1 MKAAD
6 YISKYIEHRGVGHVF
21 ELVGGMITFLLDSL
35 HQQTKI
41 EIVSMHHEQAAGF
54 AAEGYGRITGV
65 PGVAMAT
72 SGPGATNLLTAIGS
86 CYFDST
92 PAVFI
97 TGQVNR
103 HEQKGDRAI
112 RQLGFQETDIVAM
125 ARPVTKAAWLV
136 NDPDDLPRL
145 LEEAFDLASSG
156 RPGPVLIDV
165 PMDVQRAEITDIS
178 RLDNLRPQKAVEVA
192 ANPKAVEFWGA
203 FKKDLAAAKRPLI
216 LAGGGIRSSLTAGS
230 FRELTRSLG
239 IPVAY
244 SLMAVDV
251 LPSDDPLRVGLIGSY
266 GNRWANI
273 ALAESDLL
281 LVLGSR
287 LDVRQTGADTD
298 GFKEGRTIYHV
309 DCEAGEMNNRVS
321 GCRVLVSEL
330 DTFIEHA
337 IAEPPM
343 SSTISE
349 WKTRIAEL
357 KSHWPD
363 TAEFRDGTG
372 INPNELMHRLSDVS
386 KAAVA
391 YVLDVGQHQMWG
403 AQSLDLASHQRLLT
417 SGGMGAMGFALPAAI
432 GACLGARNKP
442 VVVVAGDGG
451 IQLNIQE
458 LQTIFRLQLPIK
470 IIVINNKCHG
480 MVRQFQE
487 SYFHGRYQSTLWGY
501 STPSF
506 KKLAEAYEITS
517 AFVEDTAE
525 LATALELC
533 WENPQAPFLLEVGI
547 ATETNA
553 YPKMAFGLPMSQME
567 PLAKPVEME
576 GT

>member
-1 MKAAD
+1 MKASD

-136 NDPDDLPRL
+136 NNPDDLPRL

-178 RLDNLRPQKAVEVA
+178 RLDNPRLQKAVEVP
-192 ANPKAVEFWGA
+192 ANPKVVEFWDA

-216 LAGGGIRSSLTAGS
+216 LAGGGIRSALAAGS
-230 FRELTRSLG
+230 FRTLTRGLG

-287 LDVRQTGADTD
+287 LDVR
-298 GFKEGRTIYHV
+298 
-309 DCEAGEMNNRVS
+309 
-321 GCRVLVSEL
+321 
-330 DTFIEHA
+330 
-337 IAEPPM
+337 
-343 SSTISE
+343 
-349 WKTRIAEL
+349 
-357 KSHWPD
+357 
-363 TAEFRDGTG
+363 
-372 INPNELMHRLSDVS
+372 
-386 KAAVA
+386 
-391 YVLDVGQHQMWG
+391 
-403 AQSLDLASHQRLLT
+403 
-417 SGGMGAMGFALPAAI
+417 
-432 GACLGARNKP
+432 
-442 VVVVAGDGG
+442 
-451 IQLNIQE
+451 
-458 LQTIFRLQLPIK
+458 
-470 IIVINNKCHG
+470 
-480 MVRQFQE
+480 
-487 SYFHGRYQSTLWGY
+487 
-501 STPSF
+501 
-506 KKLAEAYEITS
+506 
-517 AFVEDTAE
+517 
-525 LATALELC
+525 
-533 WENPQAPFLLEVGI
+533 
-547 ATETNA
+547 
-553 YPKMAFGLPMSQME
+553 
-567 PLAKPVEME
+567 
-576 GT
+576 